1 MPGQNGVVEL
11 LAEAANARMAMAA
24 VVIQAHV
31 RGRAARGHYLAIRGA
46 AAVAIQ
52 VAYHRWGA

>member
-1 MPGQNGVVEL
+1 MVEL

-24 VVIQAHV
+24 VVIQTHV